1 MMLVK
6 DMKCLQLALILGSGA
21 VGALLALWLRLPI
34 PFLLGSM
41 AMSATVSLTTFARTG
56 KRLWFPVRLRH
67 VFIAVIG
74 IMIGTTFSA
83 DALNAA
89 PDLAITLPAMVLFV
103 TVAQIVNFGIFHR
116 IGGMDRV
123 TAKYAAM
130 PGGLIEA
137 VSLGEK
143 AGGDVEAL
151 SLQHFVR
158 IVLVIVSVP
167 LLFQLFTG
175 ETVGSAAGETLEKA
189 PAEWQDWML
198 FLVLAPSGI
207 VLGSLLRLPASP
219 LIGPLVLTAILQATG
234 VIDLNGP
241 IILVNIAQ
249 LVVGSALGSNFARS
263 TPSRLLSAFSLGAL
277 SVGVTLAIAS
287 GFALLLE
294 RAVSMS
300 FEALLVS
307 FAPGGVTEMSLVA
320 LSLGVAPILVTT
332 HHLFRIIFTVTVA
345 GILTTR
351 TNRIGKV

>member
-1 MMLVK
+1 MA
-6 DMKCLQLALILGSGA
+6 MKKYLQLALILGSGT
-21 VGALLALWLRLPI
+21 VGALLAQWLGLPI

-41 AMSATVSLTTFARTG
+41 AISATVSLTTFSRTG
-56 KRLWFPVRLRH
+56 ERLWFPVRLRH

-74 IMIGTTFSA
+74 IMIGTTFNA

-89 PDLAITLPAMVLFV
+89 SDLAITLPAMVLFLAI
-103 TVAQIVNFGIFHR
+103 AQIVNFGIFRR
-116 IGGMDRV
+116 IGGFDSV

-175 ETVGSAAGETLEKA
+175 EIVGSAAGKTLERA
-189 PAEWQDWML
+189 AAEWQDWML
-198 FLVLAPSGI
+198 FSVLVPIGI
-207 VLGSLLRLPASP
+207 LLGSLLKLPAGP
-219 LIGPLVLTAILQATG
+219 LIGPLVLTAIFQATG

-241 IILVNIAQ
+241 DMLVSVAQ

-263 TPSRLLSAFSLGAL
+263 TPRRLLSAFSLGVL
-277 SVGVTLAIAS
+277 SVGATLAIAS
-287 GFALLLE
+287 GLALLLE
-294 RAVSMS
+294 RGVHMS
-300 FEALLVS
+300 FEALLIS

-320 LSLGVAPILVTT
+320 LSLGVTPVLVTT
-332 HHLFRIIFTVTVA
+332 HHLFRIILTVTVA
-345 GILTTR
+345 GILTGR
-351 TNRIGKV
+351 TIHVGKR